1 MIELQLISRIL
12 HDKSLNI
19 LAKNGIEPDDFMVE
33 KSKINFIVDFY
44 KQWKHIPSPATF
56 IEKFP
61 DFIMLESENE
71 DYIVY
76 KFKETQ
82 LYNKVVP
89 VIQEMA
95 NMAREDSFEA
105 IEFIKEEIR
114 KLIRET
120 SIGGQG
126 YDIISGAGERL
137 EEWERRKKVEGLMG
151 ISTGIP
157 QLDEILHGWLPGED
171 LTIIFGR
178 TNEGKS
184 WVLLFFLVVAWKL
197 GNTVVLYSGEMS
209 KHLVGFRFDSLN
221 EHFSNLGLM
230 CGKEEGLEDYPEYIA
245 ELRDKHRFIVVTPT
259 DLGGRRAT
267 VSDIRRMAEEY
278 DADIVG
284 IDQIT
289 LMEDE
294 RRGENKRIQF
304 TNIAED
310 LFALSEDM
318 KIPVLAV
325 TQANRE
331 VVKRQGATSPELHEI
346 GESDGIAQYASR
358 VISIKVVDNVLR
370 LSIRK
375 NRYGLNNM
383 DILMLWDIDRGNI
396 TPVIEGES
404 YTRDDY
410 GF

>member
-1 MIELQLISRIL
+1 ME
-12 HDKSLNI
+12 
-19 LAKNGIEPDDFMVE
+19 
-33 KSKINFIVDFY
+33 FY
-44 KQWKHIPSPATF
+44 KEWKVLPSIPTF
-56 IEKFP
+56 LEKFP
-61 DFIMLESENE
+61 DFVLVEPENE
-71 DYIVY
+71 QYLVY

-82 LYNKVVP
+82 LYNQIVP

-95 NMAREDSFEA
+95 NKAREDSFEA
-105 IEFIKEEIR
+105 VEFIKEEIR

-120 SIGGQG
+120 SVGGNG
-126 YDIISGAGERL
+126 YDIVSGAQERL
-137 EEWERRKKVEGLMG
+137 EEYERRKKVEGLMG

-171 LTIIFGR
+171 LAIIFGR

-184 WVLLFFLVVAWKL
+184 WVLLFFLVMAWKA
-197 GNTVVLYSGEMS
+197 GNTILLYSGEMS

-230 CGKEEGLEDYPEYIA
+230 CGKEEGLADYPDYIE
-245 ELRDKHRFIVVTPT
+245 ELKQKHRFIVVTPS

-267 VSDIRRMAEEY
+267 VSDIRRLAEEY
-278 DADIVG
+278 DADIIG
-284 IDQIT
+284 IDQLT

-304 TNIAED
+304 TNLAED
-310 LFALSEDM
+310 LFCLSEDI
-318 KIPVLAV
+318 KRPILAV

-331 VVKRQGATSPELHEI
+331 AVKRQGATSPELHEI
-346 GESDGIAQYASR
+346 GEADGIAQYASR

-375 NRYGLNNM
+375 NRYGINNQ
-383 DILMLWDIDRGNI
+383 DILMLWDIDRGYI
-396 TPVIEGES
+396 TPVIEGENYS
-404 YTRDDY
+404 RDDY